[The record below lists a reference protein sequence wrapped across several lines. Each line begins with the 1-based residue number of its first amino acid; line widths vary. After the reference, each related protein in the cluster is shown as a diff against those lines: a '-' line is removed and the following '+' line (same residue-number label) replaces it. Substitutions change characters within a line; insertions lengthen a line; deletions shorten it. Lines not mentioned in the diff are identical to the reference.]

1 MTLAPSKE
9 AALVAAM
16 ARGDS
21 SAVAALFDSYGDLL
35 LSVAQRVLG
44 DPRDAEDVVHDA
56 MIEAWAQAATFEPER
71 GSVRSWLVVRV
82 RSRALDRQR
91 ALRRRREDAADGGVD
106 ESIADVRGEDPTLS
120 ADRRRVVLALEG
132 LRPEWRDV
140 LLLAHWEG
148 LSASQIAVHLG
159 LPVGTVKSRTA
170 AALRALRAAVGVA
183 P

>member
-1 MTLAPSKE
+1 MTQVLSME

-16 ARGDS
+16 ARGDP
-21 SAVAALFDSYGDLL
+21 SAFATLFDLHADLL

-56 MIEAWAQAATFEPER
+56 MIEAWAQAATFEPAR
-71 GSVRSWLVVRV
+71 GSVRAWLVVRV

-91 ALRRRREDAADGGVD
+91 SLRRRREAAAVGGLE
-106 ESIADVRGEDPTLS
+106 ESVADLRGEDPTLVL
-120 ADRRRVVLALEG
+120 DRRRVALALDG

-148 LSASQIAVHLG
+148 LSASQIAAHLG